1 MRSQIPRMPTP
12 QSSFI
17 SGNATFQQL
26 ANDNSTA
33 TRQLLKGAGACAGAG
48 PGSFGKPLRQEI
60 SPTRE
65 GIQDEKAHM

>member
-1 MRSQIPRMPTP
+1 MKSNPANTYP
-12 QSSFI
+12 QSSFT

-48 PGSFGKPLRQEI
+48 PGFVLEALRQEI